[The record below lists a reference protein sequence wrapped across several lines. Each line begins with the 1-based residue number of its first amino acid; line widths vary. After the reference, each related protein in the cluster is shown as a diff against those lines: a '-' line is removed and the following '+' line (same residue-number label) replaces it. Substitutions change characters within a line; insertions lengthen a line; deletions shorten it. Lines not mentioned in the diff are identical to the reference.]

1 MLFSSMT
8 FIYVFLPVV
17 TVLYLLLR
25 KELRNHLLL
34 IASLV
39 FYAWGEPRYLAIM
52 LITILINYTFAI
64 LIEKSRLKE
73 SAEQEGGAWLSS
85 HAKSFYLVIA
95 LVLDLGVLGYFK
107 YFNFLIENLNA
118 LFHTYTDFI
127 KVVMPIGISFYTFQ
141 AISYLMDIYRGGS
154 FSLLNNSQTSKIIN
168 TFPRTRRSEKCLT

>member
-73 SAEQEGGAWLSS
+73 TSEQGAWFSS
-85 HAKSFYLVIA
+85 YAKSFYLVIA

-118 LFHTYTDFI
+118 LFHTHTDFI

-141 AISYLMDIYRGGS
+141 AISYLMDIYRGG
-154 FSLLNNSQTSKIIN
+154 
-168 TFPRTRRSEKCLT
+168 

>member
-73 SAEQEGGAWLSS
+73 SAEQGGGAWFSS

-118 LFHTYTDFI
+118 LFHTHTDFI

-141 AISYLMDIYRGGS
+141 AISYLMDIYRGGCS
-154 FSLLNNSQTSKIIN
+154 TERHI
-168 TFPRTRRSEKCLT
+168 

>member
-8 FIYVFLPVV
+8 FIYVFLPAV

-39 FYAWGEPRYLAIM
+39 FYAWGEPKYLAIM
-52 LITILINYTFAI
+52 LITILINYSFAI
-64 LIEKSRLKE
+64 LIEKSRSKE
-73 SAEQEGGAWLSS
+73 EGYSKAISESVISNNSSAIQSWFYS
-85 HAKSFYLVIA
+85 HAKSLYLVAA
-95 LVLDLGVLGYFK
+95 LILDLGVLGYFK

-118 LFHTYTDFI
+118 FFHTNTDFI

-141 AISYLMDIYRGGS
+141 AISYLMDIYRGG
-154 FSLLNNSQTSKIIN
+154 
-168 TFPRTRRSEKCLT
+168 